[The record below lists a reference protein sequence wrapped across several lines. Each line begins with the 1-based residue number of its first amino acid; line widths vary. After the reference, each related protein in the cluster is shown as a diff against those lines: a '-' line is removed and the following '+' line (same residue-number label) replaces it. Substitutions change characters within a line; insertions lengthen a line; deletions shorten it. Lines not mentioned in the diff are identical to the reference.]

1 MERNAPAGGWTR
13 RSVAG
18 HIGTLLFAS
27 LALAT
32 PAAAQFGDAYL
43 FVKAVKD
50 KDGGKATE
58 LLDKPGTTVVNA
70 RDGDTGEAGL
80 HIVTKRSDAQ
90 WTAFLLQK
98 GADPNTRD
106 RDGNTALLLAAQQ
119 RWSEGVRL
127 LLLARAQVN
136 TPNRLGETALLRA
149 VQNRD
154 SNIAKQLLDAGAN
167 PDQNDNSGVSPR
179 SLATTDPR
187 AAAVARLFKDI
198 PVRGNKPVQG
208 PSL

>member
-1 MERNAPAGGWTR
+1 MEPKSR
-13 RSVAG
+13 RR
-18 HIGTLLFAS
+18 L
-27 LALAT
+27 LALVPALAMLAFAA

-58 LLDKPGTTVVNA
+58 LLDKPGTTVINA
-70 RDGDTGEAGL
+70 RDGDTGDAGL
-80 HIVTKRSDAQ
+80 HIVTKRSDST
-90 WTAFLLQK
+90 WVGYLLGK
-98 GADPNTRD
+98 GADVNIRD
-106 RDGNTALLLAAQQ
+106 RDGNSSLLLATQQ

-127 LLLARAQVN
+127 LLLARAQVG

-154 SNIAKQLLDAGAN
+154 SGIAKQLLDAGAN
-167 PDQNDNSGVSPR
+167 PDQTDNSGVSPR
-179 SLATTDPR
+179 SLAASDPR

-198 PVRGNKPVQG
+198 PVRGSRPVQG